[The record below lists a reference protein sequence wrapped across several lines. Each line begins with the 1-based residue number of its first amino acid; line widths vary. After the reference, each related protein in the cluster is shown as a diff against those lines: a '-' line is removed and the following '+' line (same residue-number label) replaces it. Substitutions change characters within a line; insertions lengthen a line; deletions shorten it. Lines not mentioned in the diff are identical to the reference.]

1 VSICELLIE
10 ILTYISISYIPLIAP
25 STSPS
30 RIKILTSIADT
41 FIYVVSKMGVTGS
54 SEKIK
59 ISQSLPDLVARIK
72 ECTTV
77 PLAVGF
83 GISSREQFD
92 YVSTAGADG
101 GVVGSRI
108 VTVIDEAGK
117 DAKSIAAA
125 VQKYCSEISGRTN
138 IVTNKSAR
146 TLPASSN
153 PKSSKNL
160 LALAASPMPAR
171 FGEFGGQYVPESLVD
186 CLSEL
191 EIAHNK
197 AREDPAFWKEFES
210 HYGYMNRPSNL
221 YLAERLTEKAGGA
234 KIWLKR
240 EDL

>member
-1 VSICELLIE
+1 MTSFPTALRCS
-10 ILTYISISYIPLIAP
+10 SISYVPLIAP
-25 STSPS
+25 STPPS

-41 FIYVVSKMGVTGS
+41 FIYAVSKMGTTGS
-54 SEKIK
+54 SATVKM
-59 ISQSLPDLVARIK
+59 SASLPDLIARIK

-77 PLAVGF
+77 PVTVGF
-83 GISSREQFD
+83 GISTKEQFD
-92 YVSTAGADG
+92 YVITAGADG

-108 VTVIDEAGK
+108 VTVIEDAGK
-117 DAKSIAAA
+117 EPKSIAAA

-138 IVTNKSAR
+138 VVPDKSTR
-146 TLPASSN
+146 SSSTVSIPKLHKTLSA
-153 PKSSKNL
+153 
-160 LALAASPMPAR
+160 ATASPMPAR

>member
-1 VSICELLIE
+1 
-10 ILTYISISYIPLIAP
+10 
-25 STSPS
+25 
-30 RIKILTSIADT
+30 
-41 FIYVVSKMGVTGS
+41 M
-54 SEKIK
+54 SE
-59 ISQSLPDLVARIK
+59 SLPDLIARIK

-77 PLAVGF
+77 PVAVGF
-83 GISSREQFD
+83 GISTKEQFD
-92 YVSTAGADG
+92 YVTTAGADG

-108 VTVIDEAGK
+108 VTVIRNAGK
-117 DAKSIAAA
+117 EPKSIAAA

-138 IVTNKSAR
+138 VVPDKSMR
-146 TLPASSN
+146 SSSNMPMPKLHKTLPA
-153 PKSSKNL
+153 
-160 LALAASPMPAR
+160 ATASQMPAR

-234 KIWLKR
+234 KIWFKR